1 MRRISYLI
9 VISVLVGLYCTNVSA
24 QEEVPWSTKLK
35 LEWKDFKGAVPLG
48 ANAAATTASG
58 ISYSFSTFYENG
70 EMKVDYQVQA
80 FFYPTKSWY
89 RPKVCNDMTLLHEQL
104 HFDISEV
111 FARKM
116 AKEMSKTKF
125 TKNIKQEVR
134 SIYKQTLQELDEF
147 QRGYD
152 LETDFSRNIEK
163 QKVWQKQINGLLK
176 GESSS

>member
-1 MRRISYLI
+1 MRCISAFILLFTLSCSLI
-9 VISVLVGLYCTNVSA
+9 RA
-24 QEEVPWSTKLK
+24 QEEVPWSPTSK
-35 LEWKDFKGAVPLG
+35 LEWKDFKGEVPLG
-48 ANAAATTASG
+48 SKAAATTASG

-89 RPKVCNDMTLLHEQL
+89 RPQICNDMTLLHEQL

-116 AKEMSKTKF
+116 DREMSETEF

-134 SIYKQTLQELDEF
+134 VLYKRILKELDAF
-147 QRGYD
+147 QRRYD

-163 QKVWQKQINGLLK
+163 QKLWQKQINSLLK
-176 GESSS
+176 EENSY

>member
-1 MRRISYLI
+1 MRRCIL
-9 VISVLVGLYCTNVSA
+9 VLSLLFTFSPSFIWA
-24 QEEVPWSTKLK
+24 QEETPWSSNFRLQ
-35 LEWKDFKGAVPLG
+35 WKDFKGEIPTG

-58 ISYSFSTFYENG
+58 ISYNFSSSYENG
-70 EMKVDYQVQA
+70 QMVVNYRVQS

-89 RPKVCNDMTLLHEQL
+89 RPQICNDVTLLHEQL

-116 AKEMSKTKF
+116 AKEMSETEF

-134 SIYKQTLQELDEF
+134 LLYKRILKELDAF
-147 QRGYD
+147 QRRYD

-163 QKVWQKQINGLLK
+163 QKLWQKQI
-176 GESSS
+176 SSFLGN

>member
-1 MRRISYLI
+1 MRC
-9 VISVLVGLYCTNVSA
+9 ISVFILLFTMSCSLIRA
-24 QEEVPWSTKLK
+24 QEEVPWSPQGK
-35 LEWKDFKGAVPLG
+35 LEWKDFKGDVPLG
-48 ANAAATTASG
+48 AKAAATTASG
-58 ISYSFSTFYENG
+58 ISYSFSTFYEKG

-80 FFYPTKSWY
+80 FFYPAKSWY
-89 RPKVCNDMTLLHEQL
+89 RPQICNDITLLHEQL

-116 AKEMSKTKF
+116 DREMSETKF

-134 SIYKQTLQELDEF
+134 VLYKRILKELDVF
-147 QRGYD
+147 QRRYD

-163 QKVWQKQINGLLK
+163 QKLWQKQINSLLK